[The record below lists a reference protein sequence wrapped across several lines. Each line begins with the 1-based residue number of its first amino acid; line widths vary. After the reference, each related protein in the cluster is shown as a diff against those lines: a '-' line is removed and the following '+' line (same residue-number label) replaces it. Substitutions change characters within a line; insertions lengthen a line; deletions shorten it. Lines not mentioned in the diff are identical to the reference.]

1 VVSTPFRLWLWGS
14 NHGHH
19 YQVQRQSPLDQLM
32 IGNKVTKLL
41 VSIVLVELEIEESR
55 KNKLNAQ
62 RWKQKNKQELLSF
75 EYK

>member
-1 VVSTPFRLWLWGS
+1 
-14 NHGHH
+14 
-19 YQVQRQSPLDQLM
+19 M
-32 IGNKVTKLL
+32 IGNKVTNLL
-41 VSIVLVELEIEESR
+41 VSFVLVELEIEESR